1 MSLVTFARA
10 IPKAELHL
18 HLEGSV
24 RPETFSALAEKHG
37 IALPVDDVTQLYAYD
52 NLPDFLTIYDLVCR
66 CMRDADDFRRTTYE
80 AMESC
85 AEGGGRHLELFFSAH
100 AHFANG
106 ISYGAMLDGILAGM
120 AEAEADFGMTAL
132 LIPAHSRELGPAAGE
147 DFLDMVLADRREK
160 VVGIGLDYNEAPFP
174 PGPFAAMYARA
185 RAAGLHVTAHAG
197 EGGPAAN
204 VRDSLDL
211 LKVERIDH
219 GYHVVDDPAL
229 VARCRDEGVFFTCC
243 PSTATVTTGFRD
255 LASPDHAIRRMID
268 AGLRVTINSDDPPMF
283 FTSLGR
289 EYERAAAELKM
300 TAAELKAA
308 ALTSVEASWL
318 GADDKRARIAAWGA
332 EIDALAADHLAPAG
346 TVTA

>member
-1 MSLVTFARA
+1 MSLASFARA

-24 RPETFSALAEKHG
+24 RPETFADLARRHG
-37 IALPVDDVTQLYAYD
+37 ITLPADDVTQLYAYD

-66 CMRDADDFRRTTYE
+66 CMRTPDDFRRTTYE
-80 AMESC
+80 AMQSC

-120 AEAEADFGMTAL
+120 AEAEVDFGMTAL
-132 LIPAHSRELGPAAGE
+132 LIPAHSRELGTAAGE
-147 DFLDMVLADRREK
+147 EFLDMVLADRREK

-174 PGPFAAMYARA
+174 PAPFAPMYARA

-219 GYHVVDDPAL
+219 GYYIVDDPDL
-229 VARCRDEGVFFTCC
+229 VARCRDEGTVFTCC
-243 PSTATVTTGFRD
+243 PSTSTVTTRFRD
-255 LASPDHAIRRMID
+255 LSSPDHAIRRMLD
-268 AGLRVTINSDDPPMF
+268 AGLRVTIHSDDPPMF

-289 EYERAAAELKM
+289 EFERAATELSMSAEELKS
-300 TAAELKAA
+300 A
-308 ALTSVEASWL
+308 ALASVEASWL
-318 GADDKRARIAAWGA
+318 GDGDKRTRVAAWSA
-332 EIDALAADHLAPAG
+332 EIDALAAQHLAPAG
-346 TVTA
+346 ATAS